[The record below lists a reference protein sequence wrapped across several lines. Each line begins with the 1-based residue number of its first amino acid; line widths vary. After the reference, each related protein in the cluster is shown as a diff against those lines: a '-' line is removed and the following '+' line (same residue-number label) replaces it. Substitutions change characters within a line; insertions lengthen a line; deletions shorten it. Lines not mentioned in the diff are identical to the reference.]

1 MPLCTE
7 FQYAKGVMKKVGQM
21 KEKIK
26 LTRAEEEVMELLWK
40 SNAPL
45 SASDIVRLSV
55 NRTWKPSYI
64 HLMLKS
70 LLKKEVIQV
79 VGLRRTA
86 RNYARTFAPVMSKE
100 EWNLF
105 QLKQNIGETV
115 LLKELVALERREEVL
130 DELAEL
136 IKRRKEVLHSIP

>member
-1 MPLCTE
+1 
-7 FQYAKGVMKKVGQM
+7 MKKVGQM

-86 RNYARTFAPVMSKE
+86 RNYARTFTPVMSKE